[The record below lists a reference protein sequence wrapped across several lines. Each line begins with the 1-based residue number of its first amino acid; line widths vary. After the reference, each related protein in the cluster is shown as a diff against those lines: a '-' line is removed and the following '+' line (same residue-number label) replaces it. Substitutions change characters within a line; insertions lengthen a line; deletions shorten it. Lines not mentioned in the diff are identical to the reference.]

1 MPVFT
6 EDTDLETLP
15 PIIAQIA
22 AVIGIDATEKLI
34 ERFAGCNQIYIPIK
48 MDNHMIAHLIGFDAA
63 DLLARDF
70 GGRYIWFPQ
79 CSATL
84 RAQRNKQ
91 IVELKT
97 VKKLKLHEVARIT
110 GVTVSTVCKVLHDAR

>member
-1 MPVFT
+1 MPIFT
-6 EDTDLETLP
+6 DELDLDTLP

-34 ERFAGCNQIYIPIK
+34 ERFAGMHQIYIPVK

-70 GGRYIWFPQ
+70 GGRYIWFPK
-79 CSATL
+79 CAATL
-84 RAQRNKQ
+84 RAQRNRE
-91 IVELKT
+91 IITLRAR
-97 VKKLKLHEVARIT
+97 KLKLHEIAKVS
-110 GVTVSTVCKVLHDAR
+110 GVTVSTVCKVLHGAR